1 MNVIRVIA
9 IGGHAKMTKTY
20 LKNIIREELETL
32 LKEVAKSKSQKRFM
46 FAVKRCKEDG
56 VCPSKEIKKA
66 ADSMSDKA
74 IGDYVK
80 GKSSKLPEKV
90 SEDVE

>member
-1 MNVIRVIA
+1 
-9 IGGHAKMTKTY
+9 MTKEN
-20 LKNIIREELETL
+20 LKTIIREEIESI

-66 ADSMSDKA
+66 ADSMSDKSIA
-74 IGDYVK
+74 DYVK
-80 GKSSKLPEKV
+80 GKTGKLPEKV
-90 SEDVE
+90 SEDIE

>member
-1 MNVIRVIA
+1 LQSQNLKKDLCLQLR
-9 IGGHAKMTKTY
+9 GAKKT
-20 LKNIIREELETL
+20 
-32 LKEVAKSKSQKRFM
+32 
-46 FAVKRCKEDG
+46 G